1 MYRYIVSAD
10 TGASYQLTSEHADAT
25 FTVGVAD
32 KTLSLIDT
40 GKTGEQVWIKG
51 DRLSIKRACI
61 SNNTASVNGNGTLAA
76 KLTCKLVRKTTGEDT
91 DFDPFVLPLSKW
103 GVWEDK
109 TIVLVRKDGP
119 SDAEYT
125 IVLDK
130 DGQFN
135 LWDFNIQ
142 DDLKDM
148 YVNPVLE
155 LDISEGGV

>member
-1 MYRYIVSAD
+1 MNRYIVSAD
-10 TGASYQLTSEHADAT
+10 TGASYKLTSEHADAT
-25 FTVGVAD
+25 FTVGASD

-61 SNNTASVNGNGTLAA
+61 SNNTAAIYGNGTLAA
-76 KLTCKLVRKTTGEDT
+76 KLTCKLVRKDSGEDT

-135 LWDFNIQ
+135 LWDFNIL

>member
-25 FTVGVAD
+25 FTVGAAD
-32 KTLSLIDT
+32 KTLALIDT
-40 GKTGEQVWIKG
+40 GKTGEQ
-51 DRLSIKRACI
+51 ACI

-76 KLTCKLVRKTTGEDT
+76 KLTCKLVRKDSGEDT

-135 LWDFNIQ
+135 LWDFNVQ